1 MLRSKSSVI
10 TWNGKKKK
18 SKLKKL
24 ILFIEGILID
34 AEHPFQRLMQG
45 KVVSLDILAE
55 FQLSDAS

>member
-1 MLRSKSSVI
+1 MV
-10 TWNGKKKK
+10 KKKK